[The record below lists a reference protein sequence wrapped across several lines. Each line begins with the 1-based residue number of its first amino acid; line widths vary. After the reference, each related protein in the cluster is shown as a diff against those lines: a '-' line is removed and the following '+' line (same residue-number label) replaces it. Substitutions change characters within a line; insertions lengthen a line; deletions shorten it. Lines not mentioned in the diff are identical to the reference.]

1 MQFSS
6 ALVAAAAL
14 AVANAVSFTN
24 PAFNDV
30 TAGQPFTFTWKDNQG
45 PVTIRLKN
53 GPSTDLKDVSVITS
67 AQTGGS
73 YVWNVPA
80 TLSQDTY
87 AFDIVDSTGV
97 PNYSSQFELIGGA
110 APSPSAPSASVS
122 SAVSSVSASVSSVL
136 SSVSASVTSVASS
149 AIPTISSNTTT
160 SAPTSAPTSGGN
172 STVTSG
178 RPSSTLGSSASRTAP
193 GGAATGTTTAAP
205 SSGAADIASP
215 LALVFLTVAALI
227 SLN

>member
-24 PAFNDV
+24 TVFNDV

-80 TLSQDTY
+80 TLAQDTY

-110 APSPSAPSASVS
+110 APSPSASVS

-136 SSVSASVTSVASS
+136 SSVSASVTSAASS
-149 AIPTISSNTTT
+149 VISSISSNTTT
-160 SAPTSAPTSGGN
+160 TATSSSPTSAGN
-172 STVTSG
+172 ATVTSG
-178 RPSSTLGSSASRTAP
+178 RPSSTLASSASRTAS
-193 GGAATGTTTAAP
+193 GSAASGTTTAAP
-205 SSGAADIASP
+205 SSGASDIASP